1 MVNKDEYK
9 LVFLRTDQYL
19 FTHLFTYL
27 LIYLF
32 LSATI
37 FVHYKNSRLLAYKM
51 INIRRNNSLL
61 VLQTS

>member
-51 INIRRNNSLL
+51 INN
-61 VLQTS
+61 